1 MPLVV
6 ACQPS
11 QPSVPTLGPGAHSR
25 SNGTAD
31 DVDLECT
38 PGAILGGVS
47 HYSPAETAEKS
58 GFSIDTLRYY
68 EKIGLLSGIARN
80 ASGRR
85 VFSDDDLQWLGMLRC
100 LRGTGMPIAEML
112 RYSEL
117 ARGGGETVQE
127 RLQLLQEHDR
137 RVEEQI
143 AALRVQQEQIKVKIG
158 FYRDVASVCDVA
170 PAPA

>member
-1 MPLVV
+1 MG
-6 ACQPS
+6 S
-11 QPSVPTLGPGAHSR
+11 
-25 SNGTAD
+25 
-31 DVDLECT
+31 
-38 PGAILGGVS
+38 
-47 HYSPAETAEKS
+47 YSPAETAEKS

-85 VFSDDDLQWLGMLRC
+85 VFTDDDLSWLEMLRC

-117 ARGGGETVQE
+117 ARGGPGTVSE
-127 RLQLLQEHDR
+127 RLELLQAHDR

-143 AALRVQQEQIKVKIG
+143 ALLREQQTRIKWKIG
-158 FYRDVASVCDVA
+158 IYGDALTGACSAGRGEADLTATA
-170 PAPA
+170 GAATGAAAEPATAGRG

>member
-1 MPLVV
+1 M
-6 ACQPS
+6 S
-11 QPSVPTLGPGAHSR
+11 S
-25 SNGTAD
+25 
-31 DVDLECT
+31 
-38 PGAILGGVS
+38 
-47 HYSPAETAEKS
+47 YSPAETAEKS

-100 LRGTGMPIAEML
+100 LRETGMPIAEML

-117 ARGGGETVQE
+117 ARGGNETVQE
-127 RLQLLQEHDR
+127 RLELLQEHDR

-143 AALRVQQEQIKVKIG
+143 ARLREQQTHIQLKIG
-158 FYRDVASVCDVA
+158 FYRDTAACEGVSV
-170 PAPA
+170 

>member
-1 MPLVV
+1 M
-6 ACQPS
+6 S
-11 QPSVPTLGPGAHSR
+11 S
-25 SNGTAD
+25 
-31 DVDLECT
+31 
-38 PGAILGGVS
+38 
-47 HYSPAETAEKS
+47 YSPGETAEKS

-85 VFSDDDLQWLGMLRC
+85 VFSDDDLQWLEMLRC

-117 ARGGGETVQE
+117 ARGGDETVQE
-127 RLQLLQEHDR
+127 RLELLQEHDR

-143 AALRVQQEQIKVKIG
+143 AELRVRQEQIQWKIRLYSG
-158 FYRDVASVCDVA
+158 TLCEGL
-170 PAPA
+170 PA